1 MSETNTREVS
11 IDRLLGEDSFEGLVV
26 AGLDL
31 EGADLGG
38 KELVDCT
45 FERCKLQGTRW
56 QGIRLDDCRF
66 ARCDLTRMQPRGLR
80 AHDVRYVDSKLM
92 GVEWADLGQFPR
104 LAFVDCVLDFASFVG
119 LGLRKTDF
127 VGCKIAE
134 ANFFDLDLREASFA
148 RSDLQG
154 SIFRGCKL
162 ARTDFSAAT
171 GVYFDPAANEA
182 RGAVIPVETAA
193 LIAMQFGLHMANFTA
208 PARGLPPAAARAPE
222 QPAAPRGGR
231 ARR

>member
-1 MSETNTREVS
+1 MSETNAREVG
-11 IDRLLGEDSFEGLVV
+11 IDRLLSEDSLEGIVV

-31 EGADLGG
+31 EDVDLGG
-38 KELVDCT
+38 KEFTDCT
-45 FERCKLQGTRW
+45 FARCKLQGTRW
-56 QGIRLDDCRF
+56 QGSRLDDCRF
-66 ARCDLTRMQPRGLR
+66 DRCDLTRMQPRGLR

-119 LGLRKTDF
+119 LSLRKTEF

-134 ANFFDLDLREASFA
+134 ANFFDVDLREASFA

-162 ARTDFSAAT
+162 AGADFSAAT
-171 GVYFDPAANEA
+171 GLHLDPAANEA

-193 LIAMQFGLHMANFTA
+193 LLAMQFGLHVAGFTA
-208 PARGLPPAAARAPE
+208 PARGLPPAATSTAA
-222 QPAAPRGGR
+222 QPAAPRRGR
-231 ARR
+231 SRR